1 MSNSRVYPVFI
12 AIIVALGGFLLGF
25 DGSVNSGAVPFYQH
39 SLGISGNSFLL
50 GFSTGAI
57 ILGSI
62 FGNFIAGVLG
72 DILGRKRA
80 LFITGVLFG
89 FAALGTALATS
100 ITFFIIAKIIGGVGV
115 GIAILIAPVYIAEV
129 APAEMRGRLVSINQL
144 NIVLGIFAAYFSNY
158 FILQLIPSPELNWR
172 WMLGMGTFP
181 ALMYMALLFVIP
193 ESPRWL
199 MQRNRA
205 DDALA
210 VLKKIGGDA
219 YAAKELSQIQQ
230 SLPQHSSSQN
240 GSQNSSQS
248 SIMSELRQL
257 FSKPMSRI
265 LTIAFAL
272 ALFQQLS
279 GINSVLY
286 YAPMVFETSGVGRDN
301 AFLQTI
307 ILGLVFVV
315 TTVIAMALIDKIGR
329 KILLIV
335 GCSVMAISL
344 LSVSFAFYSASYT
357 LTPTA
362 IKSVSDSLL
371 KQHVIEVATRANP
384 EHYRYDSIEVNDSE
398 AQLVLSQKVIAAIDL
413 TTEDALRTKQELAF
427 ISAALTKLADQSFAS
442 DIAFFAAI
450 QSDLTA
456 SQFNRVKQLVLNS
469 SIHIHAM
476 LVLLGLLGFIAGFS
490 ISLGPVTWTM
500 LAEIFPNHLRGLGI
514 SCAGTLNA
522 FTSFVVATSFPSELD
537 YLGSAVTYGLY
548 GLAMILCVLFVL
560 RYVPETKGK
569 TLEELETLL
578 LVK

>member
-1 MSNSRVYPVFI
+1 MSSSRLYPVFI

-25 DGSVNSGAVPFYQH
+25 DGSVNSGAVPFYQN

-72 DILGRKRA
+72 DFLGRKRA

-100 ITFFIIAKIIGGVGV
+100 ITFFIIAKIVGGVGV

-129 APAEMRGRLVSINQL
+129 APAAMRGRLVSINQL

-199 MQRNRA
+199 MQRNRS
-205 DDALA
+205 DEALA
-210 VLKKIGGDA
+210 VLKKIGGDV

-230 SLPQHSSSQN
+230 SLPQ
-240 GSQNSSQS
+240 GVAQS

-335 GCSVMAISL
+335 GCSLMAVSL
-344 LSVSFAFYSASYT
+344 FSVSFAFYSATYT
-357 LTPTA
+357 LTPAA

-371 KQHVIEVATRANP
+371 KQHVVEVATRANP
-384 EHYRYDSIEVNDSE
+384 EHYRYDSVEVNDSE
-398 AQLVLSQKVIAAIDL
+398 ARLVLSQKVIATIDL
-413 TTEDALRTKQELAF
+413 TAEDSVRAKAELAL
-427 ISAALTKLADQSFAS
+427 IGSALTKLADQSFAS

-456 SQFNRVKQLVLNS
+456 SQFNRIKQLVLNS

-476 LVLLGLLGFIAGFS
+476 AVLFGLLGFIAGFS

-500 LAEIFPNHLRGLGI
+500 LAEIFPNHLRGVGI

-548 GLAMILCVLFVL
+548 GFAMFLCVLFVL